1 MPPIARTDLPAFARF
16 RAMSMGV
23 LTCALLIGCV
33 EGAGVQSSRAAS
45 VLGGALQVGV
55 PPGYCID
62 RAASR
67 ETRDSAVV
75 IMGRCADNVQA
86 EPAVVTVA
94 VGQPGTAG
102 AMAAGG
108 RALADFFTSRQ
119 GRATLARNGRADGVR
134 VIEALSA
141 GEAFLLH
148 LDDAGAGD
156 YWRAVLGVSGR
167 LITVSVSGSPD
178 QPLAPAAG
186 RKVLDRTLIALRRA
200 NAG

>member
-1 MPPIARTDLPAFARF
+1 VSPIARSDLSAFARL
-16 RAMSMGV
+16 RAIGLSV

-33 EGAGVQSSRAAS
+33 DGTGVQSARSAS

-67 ETRDSAVV
+67 EGRDSAVV
-75 IMGRCADNVQA
+75 IMGRCSDNVQA
-86 EPAVVTVA
+86 EPAVVTLA

-134 VIEALSA
+134 VIEALSS
-141 GEAFLLH
+141 GDAFLLH
-148 LDDAGAGD
+148 LTDVSAGD

-167 LITVSVSGSPD
+167 LITVSVSGSPE

-186 RKVLDRTLIALRRA
+186 RKVLDRTLTALRTA